1 MSLNDHIWSSQQL
14 ASNHLKIWQ
23 KMIHPWIFNK
33 NNHSWFKI
41 FIILIAFKCLLS
53 IEYSQKIYKSGL
65 SKKNTSHWSYSNDL
79 SICISWWFMQ
89 LLLNTKYLLYRSHY
103 MTSQQCMLSV
113 ELLGNFSVKIL
124 HYSSHIYK
132 GSPHSV
138 FSDDL
143 QK

>member
-23 KMIHPWIFNK
+23 KMIHQWIFNK

-41 FIILIAFKCLLS
+41 FIILIAFKCLLY

-65 SKKNTSHWSYSNDL
+65 SKKTSHWSYSNDL

-89 LLLNTKYLLYRSHY
+89 LLLNTKYLPYRSHY
-103 MTSQQCMLSV
+103 MASQQCVFSGN
-113 ELLGNFSVKIL
+113 LLGNFPLKIL
-124 HYSSHIYK
+124 HPTGHIK
-132 GSPHSV
+132 GIYPLWILWW
-138 FSDDL
+138 FT
-143 QK
+143 

>member
-1 MSLNDHIWSSQQL
+1 MIIFDLLSSLLPTIW
-14 ASNHLKIWQ
+14 KYDKKWF
-23 KMIHPWIFNK
+23 IHEFLIK
-33 NNHSWFKI
+33 T
-41 FIILIAFKCLLS
+41 IILGLKSLLYWLHLNVFFPLS
-53 IEYSQKIYKSGL
+53 ILRRFTKVGFR
-65 SKKNTSHWSYSNDL
+65 KKKTSHWSYSNDL

-132 GSPHSV
+132 GSPHCV